1 MPNDDKHPV
10 HSAPSKMLTRWNVS
24 TIEGS
29 TVSGGHMLAIK
40 SEAPENYNKYLWPTI
55 SDAFHY
61 NGGHMSWES
70 KPKDDGYTYT
80 NTYLMICGE
89 AGQPMDVGENSD
101 HITKRYLITQHWA
114 IYDSLTVDPMIN
126 PRYKLKLDKPVGNIG
141 DTIMPKGGYV
151 VPEGTT
157 CWDIKQG
164 LVTGDKQGEEG
175 YKEDSL

>member
-1 MPNDDKHPV
+1 
-10 HSAPSKMLTRWNVS
+10 
-24 TIEGS
+24 
-29 TVSGGHMLAIK
+29 
-40 SEAPENYNKYLWPTI
+40 
-55 SDAFHY
+55 
-61 NGGHMSWES
+61 
-70 KPKDDGYTYT
+70 
-80 NTYLMICGE
+80 
-89 AGQPMDVGENSD
+89 
-101 HITKRYLITQHWA
+101 
-114 IYDSLTVDPMIN
+114 MIN